1 MQKNIIVAYTAYTC
15 TPFISSKRWIDD
27 FSHKI
32 FLSRLCYS
40 LINALGDDHRSSKR
54 NLELV
59 LELFVIPF
67 CSLTRT
73 KERGFFFVNARRH
86 GNYFSIEFPISQ
98 SELARVIEPKR
109 FEMKTLFPRKIYSYI
124 LYSSFRKDRDR
135 SFIKRKKNLPN
146 NFIQINFSSKFILNL
161 SKLRNVY
168 PR

>member
-1 MQKNIIVAYTAYTC
+1 MLSSLIQLIHALL
-15 TPFISSKRWIDD
+15 PFISSKRWIDD

-73 KERGFFFVNARRH
+73 KERGFFFLWTRDVTVIIFRSNFPFRNRNWRAWSSRNASKWKRSSLEKYIH
-86 GNYFSIEFPISQ
+86 IFYIH
-98 SELARVIEPKR
+98 R
-109 FEMKTLFPRKIYSYI
+109 FERIEIDL
-124 LYSSFRKDRDR
+124 L
-135 SFIKRKKNLPN
+135 
-146 NFIQINFSSKFILNL
+146 
-161 SKLRNVY
+161 
-168 PR
+168 